1 MGNDTHAGIQT
12 LKIGAY
18 VVILAYGIRMASHIL
33 SILLLSVLLTYA
45 ILPFPQWLVRRF
57 HFPRSAALF
66 CTLLLVIVT
75 YSSITFALIEVGLQ
89 MSAKLPVYELR
100 IQDLYQQ
107 LTAFLARH
115 GFELSG
121 QFVKSSFSSEKIMQ
135 FMGAVLPAAL
145 GFLSDRLLIWFIT
158 LLFLVGL
165 MDPERAKGPIAQR
178 FAHFGKDIQLYI
190 ASTAKTGAIT
200 AIVNLLIL
208 TSLGVDFAVFWCFIY
223 FFLHFIPS
231 IGFLIALVPPTL
243 VALLMF
249 GWKRALIVLACLVMT
264 EMLGENILKPILLKK
279 DLDVSLINVT
289 LSLLGWGYLIGPAGA
304 VLSVPLTLVLFRII
318 ENDKASASPH
328 RSPVAS

>member
-75 YSSITFALIEVGLQ
+75 YSGITFALIEVGLQ

-208 TSLGVDFAVFWCFIY
+208 TSLGVDFAVFWCLIY

-231 IGFLIALVPPTL
+231 IGFLIAMVPPTL